1 MATKWTDAQL
11 NAIEARKSKILVSAA
26 AGSGKTATLI
36 ERIIRSIT
44 TDTPPMD
51 ISRML
56 IVTFTRAAASELRL
70 RIMKALGDAIQKDPD
85 NIYFRRQM
93 LLLESADISTI
104 DSFCLDVMRSQIKS
118 NDSEYDFR
126 VGDENELKLLRSNAM
141 NDALESVLKSEQFR
155 DRNDGT
161 VYEFLSVL
169 GGTRN
174 DNELIDNLLE
184 IYDEII
190 NTPEGIDYIS
200 EYAKELADDSENAG
214 VNNAQTVA
222 ALDADLIGS
231 VSGIFLLEDVA
242 AFREITG
249 SILSDTVIPLEN
261 GLFLVPRSDADSIY
275 SALADNLS

>member
-141 NDALESVLKSEQFR
+141 NDALEER
-155 DRNDGT
+155 T
-161 VYEFLSVL
+161 VPGPKRRHCL
-169 GGTRN
+169 
-174 DNELIDNLLE
+174 
-184 IYDEII
+184 
-190 NTPEGIDYIS
+190 
-200 EYAKELADDSENAG
+200 
-214 VNNAQTVA
+214 
-222 ALDADLIGS
+222 
-231 VSGIFLLEDVA
+231 
-242 AFREITG
+242 
-249 SILSDTVIPLEN
+249 
-261 GLFLVPRSDADSIY
+261 
-275 SALADNLS
+275 